1 MGKWVIGKYIRL
13 SQADRDLMVKE
24 NKAESESISHQKALI
39 QNFISGD
46 PELAE
51 CEQYEFFDD
60 GYSGTNFERPSFE
73 RLLEKIKNGAINC
86 VIVKDDCVIIEPTQK
101 DLENQGFVAGS
112 ICF

>member
-13 SQADRDLMVKE
+13 SQADRDLVIRE

-39 QNFISGD
+39 QNFISGN
-46 PELAE
+46 PELAG

-73 RLLEKIKNGAINC
+73 RLLEKIKGGTINC
-86 VIVKDDCVIIEPTQK
+86 VIVKDF
-101 DLENQGFVAGS
+101 L
-112 ICF
+112 